1 MFFELLR
8 ALLYGIIEGIT
19 EWLPVS
25 STGHLIIINAI
36 PALELGS
43 SLPGEFRAEFCE
55 MFEVVIQLGA
65 IMAVVVFFFDR
76 LYPFGRKSHP
86 KTAAESRASLMLLA
100 KIAVA
105 SLPAAA
111 AGLAADRL
119 LEHFT
124 GCGLHALLYTPPVV
138 ASALIIY
145 GIFFIAVERL
155 RRGKAPAVE
164 SVNDIT
170 FANALLIGAFQ
181 ALAIIPGTSR
191 SGSTVLGACCLGIS
205 RTAAAEFS
213 FFIDRKS
220 VV

>member
-124 GCGLHALLYTPPVV
+124 GCGLHALL
-138 ASALIIY
+138 
-145 GIFFIAVERL
+145 
-155 RRGKAPAVE
+155 
-164 SVNDIT
+164 
-170 FANALLIGAFQ
+170 
-181 ALAIIPGTSR
+181 
-191 SGSTVLGACCLGIS
+191 
-205 RTAAAEFS
+205 
-213 FFIDRKS
+213 
-220 VV
+220 

>member
-86 KTAAESRASLMLLA
+86 KTADRRR
-100 KIAVA
+100 IAA
-105 SLPAAA
+105 
-111 AGLAADRL
+111 
-119 LEHFT
+119 
-124 GCGLHALLYTPPVV
+124 
-138 ASALIIY
+138 
-145 GIFFIAVERL
+145 
-155 RRGKAPAVE
+155 
-164 SVNDIT
+164 
-170 FANALLIGAFQ
+170 
-181 ALAIIPGTSR
+181 R
-191 SGSTVLGACCLGIS
+191 SGSGACRRPAARALHRLRSARAALYSARRRLGAHNIRNILYRRRTPAPRQSAS
-205 RTAAAEFS
+205 R
-213 FFIDRKS
+213 
-220 VV
+220 